1 MITELREDFLRDLK
15 KIGDRKT
22 LERILG
28 VVEEVESAI
37 SLVEVRNLK
46 KLKGRPSHFRIRVGD
61 YRIGLQLDSRT
72 VVFKRCLPRKEVYRS
87 FP

>member
-1 MITELREDFLRDLK
+1 MITDLREEFLKDLRR
-15 KIGDRKT
+15 IGDRKT
-22 LERILG
+22 LQRILA

-61 YRIGLQLDSRT
+61 YRIGLQLDGRM
-72 VVFKRCLPRKEVYRS
+72 VVFMRCLPRKEVYRS

>member
-1 MITELREDFLRDLK
+1 MITDLREAFLKDLK
-15 KIGDRKT
+15 RISDRKT
-22 LERILG
+22 LERILA

-37 SLVEVRNLK
+37 SLVEVKNLR

-61 YRIGLQLDSRT
+61 YRIGLQLDRRT